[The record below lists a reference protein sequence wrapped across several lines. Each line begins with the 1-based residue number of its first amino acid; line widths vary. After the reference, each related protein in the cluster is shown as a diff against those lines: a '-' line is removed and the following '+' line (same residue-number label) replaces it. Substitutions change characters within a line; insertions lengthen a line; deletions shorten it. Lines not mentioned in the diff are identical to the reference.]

1 MFKVV
6 LVTGGARSGKSYFA
20 EEICKNIGE
29 KVSYLA
35 TSEAFDQEMK
45 DRIEKHKKQRPS
57 SWKTYEA
64 YNNLIDLVPD
74 IAKNSDTVILDC
86 LTVMANNL
94 LYHSNLDIE
103 KATQAEID
111 ALEKKIQEELVSFI
125 LALKF
130 NKLNLVMVTNE
141 LGMGIVPENKMSR
154 VYRDIIGRIN
164 QVAARYSDEVYFVVS
179 GISQKI
185 KG

>member
-1 MFKVV
+1 MHKVI

-20 EEICKNIGE
+20 EQLCKNIGE

-35 TSEAFDQEMK
+35 TSEAFDDEMK
-45 DRIEKHKKQRPS
+45 ARVAKHKEQRPS

-64 YNNLIDLVPD
+64 FENLKDLVPD
-74 IAKNSDTVILDC
+74 MSSSSDTVILDC
-86 LTVMANNL
+86 ITVMANNL
-94 LYHSNLDIE
+94 IFHSDVDIE
-103 KATQAEID
+103 NATQAEID
-111 ALEKKIQEELVSFI
+111 SLEKRIQEELVSFI
-125 LALKF
+125 LALKY

-141 LGMGIVPENKMSR
+141 LGMGIVPENKLSR
-154 VYRDIIGRIN
+154 IYRDIIGRIN

>member
-1 MFKVV
+1 MHKVV

-29 KVSYLA
+29 RVSYLA

-45 DRIEKHKKQRPS
+45 DRVEKHKKQRPG

-64 YNNLIDLVPD
+64 YKNLVDLIPD
-74 IAKNSDTVILDC
+74 MAQNSDTIILDC
-86 LTVMANNL
+86 LTVMTNNL
-94 LYHSNLDIE
+94 VYHSKLDIDTS
-103 KATQAEID
+103 TQLEID

-125 LALKF
+125 LATKY
-130 NKLNLVMVTNE
+130 NKLNLIMVTNE
-141 LGMGIVPENKMSR
+141 LGMGIVPDNKISR